1 MVRYARESKN
11 SINRGKVALDDIH
24 LFCNRQ
30 RVNISHILVTAMVA
44 ICKECDKQFHN
55 KSNLNRH
62 MKVIHADREESE
74 EEMQEADDASDRDDE
89 VSSDD
94 DEPEVNVW
102 NVILD
107 EARDAD
113 ISVLES
119 FRRNVTFCRSLKRDE
134 TYRAVLKTLE
144 RAKDEE
150 EMKFSEALDYAVDK
164 RKFLIYKSADE
175 TEQVTQE
182 EDKANGQKVG

>member
-1 MVRYARESKN
+1 
-11 SINRGKVALDDIH
+11 
-24 LFCNRQ
+24 
-30 RVNISHILVTAMVA
+30 MVA

-107 EARDAD
+107 EARDGD

-119 FRRNVTFCRSLKRDE
+119 FRRNVMFCRSLKRDE

-182 EDKANGQKVG
+182 EEKANGQKVG

>member
-1 MVRYARESKN
+1 
-11 SINRGKVALDDIH
+11 
-24 LFCNRQ
+24 
-30 RVNISHILVTAMVA
+30 
-44 ICKECDKQFHN
+44 
-55 KSNLNRH
+55 

-74 EEMQEADDASDRDDE
+74 EEMQEADDASDRNDE

-119 FRRNVTFCRSLKRDE
+119 FR
-134 TYRAVLKTLE
+134 
-144 RAKDEE
+144 
-150 EMKFSEALDYAVDK
+150 
-164 RKFLIYKSADE
+164 
-175 TEQVTQE
+175 
-182 EDKANGQKVG
+182 